1 MILNINHEREIE
13 NPDDATIERE
23 LAGLTD
29 DEFAILAQDDEVYLQ
44 TLVDPDAGLIL
55 EYQEGSIQ
63 EHFNTVDPP
72 GSIQEVIAAFISYSN
87 GTDAWKTQFEW
98 ERTELTQI
106 SFTVIV
112 SAAPDAIDQ
121 IDDPFDLEDRI
132 ELPHVGVDHLIALY
146 ELLVD
151 AGRSLAEEFNV
162 IGETTPEGL
171 DEVILVQVPSGFQ
184 TALADLSAES
194 IGSIALK
201 WQATEGFPID
211 EYNESAVTDV
221 VDGLSAMASDARDS
235 GNVLIACDLQ

>member
-1 MILNINHEREIE
+1 MILNINHEREIDD
-13 NPDDATIERE
+13 PDDETIERE

-72 GSIQEVIAAFISYSN
+72 GSMQEVIAAFVSYSN

-98 ERTELTQI
+98 EPTELKEI

-132 ELPHVGVDHLIALY
+132 ELPHLGIDHLVALY
-146 ELLVD
+146 GLLVD
-151 AGRSLAEEFNV
+151 AGGSLEEEFAV
-162 IGETTPEGL
+162 IGETTTEDL
-171 DEVILVQVPSGFQ
+171 DEVILVEVPSGFQ
-184 TALADLSAES
+184 NALANLPTES
-194 IGSIALK
+194 IGPIALQ
-201 WQATEGFPID
+201 WQATDGFPID

-221 VDGLSAMASDARDS
+221 VDGLSAMAVDARDS
-235 GNVLIACDLQ
+235 GMVLVACDLQ